1 MIMLVN
7 GGYTQLHQSGYMSV
21 LGRYVLIFCVSVLC
35 VRVGV
40 GGGEVI
46 CLCLLVFEHALCLC
60 VCVCVCVCVRKFMLL
75 YRWVAIEY
83 LGEPGN
89 SFRRFLQNSAVNLG
103 EVTLHNGVMV
113 LLCTC
118 VGAFFRGGWGGEDML
133 FRTVDIIICFE
144 FFVY

>member
-1 MIMLVN
+1 MCLCCVCVLEWAR
-7 GGYTQLHQSGYMSV
+7 GG
-21 LGRYVLIFCVSVLC
+21 
-35 VRVGV
+35 

-60 VCVCVCVCVRKFMLL
+60 VCVCVCKFMLL

-103 EVTLHNGVMV
+103 EVTLHNGVIV

-118 VGAFFRGGWGGEDML
+118 VGAFFRVGWGGEDML